1 MPRPLNNYLLC
12 KEEVKEEEESS
23 QFYVPKGERFKK
35 VEIIYSSEEDISKGS
50 FVKVPINSG
59 EEITEGE
66 ETYLLIKRQDVIYVI

>member
-12 KEEVKEEEESS
+12 KEEVKEEENS

-35 VEIIYSSEEDISKGS
+35 VEIMYSSEEDIAKGS
-50 FVKVPINSG
+50 FVKVPVNSG

-66 ETYLLIKRQDVIYVI
+66 ETYLVIKRQDIIYVI